1 MHAGTGVGLA
11 DLTLEAH
18 NVNALHF
25 SKDILYTQ
33 FASYILP
40 KGSPL
45 VVSIQYDADL
55 ILYILS
61 DILYRNF
68 YRTPP
73 CG

>member
-18 NVNALHF
+18 SVNALHF

-45 VVSIQYDADL
+45 VVRIQYDAH
-55 ILYILS
+55 
-61 DILYRNF
+61 
-68 YRTPP
+68 
-73 CG
+73 